1 MPTRLQVVFHQH
13 YQDKVTMDR
22 VLRAEIVAEVR
33 RSMTEIL
40 EVANEKW
47 LTGEEL
53 CKQFQMFSPGWL
65 KAYGERLPRQRA
77 EVQDGG
83 TKASRWA
90 YPMHKI
96 ARMINDGTI
105 KDL

>member
-1 MPTRLQVVFHQH
+1 
-13 YQDKVTMDR
+13 MDR

-33 RSMTEIL
+33 RSMTDIL

-77 EVQDGG
+77 EVQEGG
-83 TKASRWA
+83 VKTSRWA
-90 YPMHKI
+90 YAQHKS
-96 ARMINDGTI
+96 ARMIQDGTI
-105 KDL
+105 REL